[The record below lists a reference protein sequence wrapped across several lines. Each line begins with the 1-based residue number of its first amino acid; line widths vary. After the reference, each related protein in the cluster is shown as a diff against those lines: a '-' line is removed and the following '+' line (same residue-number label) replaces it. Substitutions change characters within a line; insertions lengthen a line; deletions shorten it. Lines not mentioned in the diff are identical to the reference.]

1 MKLIA
6 TNKQAYHDYEIL
18 ETFEAGIVLSGP
30 EVKSV
35 KSGQIN
41 LRGGYVTIDKNQTP
55 YLTNVHIAPYSPAQ
69 AVQASYNPTRSRK
82 LLLHKK
88 EIKSLIGKLQ
98 IRGLTIL
105 PLKVYTKGSLIKMEI
120 GLARGKKK
128 YDNRETIKKKELDRK
143 IRQKLKQY

>member
-1 MKLIA
+1 MTIITK
-6 TNKQAYHDYEIL
+6 NKQAYHDYEIL
-18 ETFEAGIVLSGP
+18 ETFEVGVILSGP

-35 KSGQIN
+35 KLGQID
-41 LRGGYVTIDKNQTP
+41 LKAGYVTIDKNQTP
-55 YLTNVHIAPYSPAQ
+55 YLINVHIAPYAPAQ
-69 AVQASYNPTRSRK
+69 AVQISYNPTRSRE

-88 EIKSLIGKLQ
+88 EIKSLTGKLQ

-105 PLKVYTKGSLIKMEI
+105 PLKVYTKGSLIKIEI

-128 YDNRETIKKKELDRK
+128 YDKRETIKKKELDRK